1 MKRKSCNEN
10 YGEMRSPKIFPWSG
24 PLLRSASVLILT
36 DETDFARLLTACWQA
51 EKHAPGIT
59 VLGSDLWKD
68 HETVSHD
75 LVVVGPLRDGKLSEI
90 LRSLEPAAALILCA
104 PADSRELNHLRGKYP
119 RLVHVPLREDWT
131 QTLLLVA
138 GESLRR
144 TEALRVA
151 RQAES
156 KAARNEQYATLG
168 RYMTDMKHSVS
179 NALTSMIGNAELL
192 LLEPGQLSKQSLAQ
206 IKTIHSMALRINEI
220 MQRFSSLASEMRESE
235 NASQAETEEAPGAAS
250 RRR

>member
-1 MKRKSCNEN
+1 
-10 YGEMRSPKIFPWSG
+10 
-24 PLLRSASVLILT
+24 LRSASVLILT

-59 VLGSDLWKD
+59 VLGSDLWRD
-68 HETVSHD
+68 QEPLPHD

-90 LRSLEPAAALILCA
+90 LRSLEPAKALILCA
-104 PADSRELNHLRGKYP
+104 PADSRELSHLRGKYP

-144 TEALRVA
+144 TEALRLA

-168 RYMTDMKHSVS
+168 RYMTDMKHSVN

-220 MQRFSSLASEMRESE
+220 MQRFSSLASEMREAE
-235 NASQAETEEAPGAAS
+235 NASQAETEEALAAPA

>member
-1 MKRKSCNEN
+1 M
-10 YGEMRSPKIFPWSG
+10 
-24 PLLRSASVLILT
+24 RSASVLILT
-36 DETDFARLLTACWQA
+36 DEADFARLLTACWQS
-51 EKHAPGIT
+51 ERQAPGIT

-68 HETVSHD
+68 HESVPHD
-75 LVVVGPLRDGKLSEI
+75 LVVVGPLRDGKLSDI
-90 LRSLEPAAALILCA
+90 LRTLEPATAVILCA
-104 PADSRELNHLRGKYP
+104 PADSRELGQLRSRYP

-144 TEALRVA
+144 TEALRLA

-192 LLEPGQLSKQSLAQ
+192 LLEPGQLSKQSLQQ

-220 MQRFSSLASEMRESE
+220 MLRFSSLSNEMQEAE
-235 NASQAETEEAPGAAS
+235 NASQAETEAAPAPSS